1 MHYKKIHFII
11 FTFLI
16 LVAFSCKKNNHDI
29 QQNIPLNYKKTLENV
44 NKVLVEKDTEL
55 IKNFI
60 NRRGWE
66 MSNTATG
73 LWFMIYEK
81 GTDIKIKKNDLVEL
95 KYNLWLID
103 GTLLYSSDSTGL
115 KTFIVG
121 KGGVEAGL
129 EEGLLLLNNKSK
141 ARFILPPHLAHG
153 LIGDGNKIP
162 GRAIVIYDIEIVNI
176 KTHILNK

>member
-1 MHYKKIHFII
+1 
-11 FTFLI
+11 
-16 LVAFSCKKNNHDI
+16 
-29 QQNIPLNYKKTLENV
+29 
-44 NKVLVEKDTEL
+44 
-55 IKNFI
+55 
-60 NRRGWE
+60 